1 MTDFNATD
9 GGGLWP
15 VVQTAEVKST
25 MDSLMGLLEPVTSR
39 EPFMVAGPEGS
50 AKSFVIGHCF
60 AKLGRAVNVAV
71 VHCSANIKPQ
81 HVIQK
86 LNQVRGRF
94 THYTAPWGHP
104 FHFPNSLLIQGLP
117 SCVLI
122 EGSRLASKRVQQAC
136 VVPQGHQP
144 SQPRQVRD
152 VYASRL
158 YPATPHLRR
167 ILWRQ
172 LGVGRP
178 GGSPGKISNV
188 CNVDFHT
195 ADVVC

>member
-50 AKSFVIGHCF
+50 AKSFVIDHCF

-86 LNQVRGRF
+86 LNQVKGRF
-94 THYTAPWGHP
+94 TPLYCP
-104 FHFPNSLLIQGLP
+104 
-117 SCVLI
+117 V
-122 EGSRLASKRVQQAC
+122 GSSISFTKF
-136 VVPQGHQP
+136 
-144 SQPRQVRD
+144 ST
-152 VYASRL
+152 YSRF
-158 YPATPHLRR
+158 A
-167 ILWRQ
+167 
-172 LGVGRP
+172 
-178 GGSPGKISNV
+178 
-188 CNVDFHT
+188 
-195 ADVVC
+195 